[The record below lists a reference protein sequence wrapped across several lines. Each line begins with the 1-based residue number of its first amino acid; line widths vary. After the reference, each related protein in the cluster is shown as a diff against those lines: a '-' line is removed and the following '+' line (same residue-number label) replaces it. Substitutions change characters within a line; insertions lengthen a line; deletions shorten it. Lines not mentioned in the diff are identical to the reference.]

1 MTTSPPHSSR
11 RPSPGRRGHLP
22 GRLRLLAGLARL
34 GGWPRR
40 LLALTLLLLAVLLW
54 QREPAGLEG
63 ADPGMPVLAAA
74 RDLGPGAVLRSAD
87 VRLVGFDRALVP
99 AGALRSARSALGRT
113 VAGSVR
119 RGEPITDVRLVGP
132 GLTSGLRQPD
142 SVAVPVR
149 LADGESAALLRVG
162 DRVDLL
168 ATPVDGAGPLTGEPG
183 RQAVGMP
190 GDTLEVPGDAV
201 PVAVGVR
208 VLAVLARSGAAT
220 EDGVVVVVATADE
233 TAHRLAGLAARA
245 RLSVALR
252 PP

>member
-22 GRLRLLAGLARL
+22 GWLRLLGVLARL

-54 QREPAGLEG
+54 QQGPVGLEG
-63 ADPGMPVLAAA
+63 AGQREPVLAAA
-74 RDLGPGAVLRSAD
+74 HDLGPGAVLRSVD
-87 VRLVGFDRALVP
+87 VRLVQFDRALVP
-99 AGALRSARSALGRT
+99 AGALQSARSALGRT

-149 LADGESAALLRVG
+149 LADGESAALLRAG

-168 ATPVDGAGPLTGEPG
+168 ATPADGAGPLTGEPD
-183 RQAVGMP
+183 RQAVEVSGEA
-190 GDTLEVPGDAV
+190 TEVPGDAV

-208 VLAVLARSGAAT
+208 VLAVLARSEAAT
-220 EDGVVVVVATADE
+220 EDGVVVVVAAAEE
-233 TAHRLAGLAARA
+233 TAHRLAGLAAHA
-245 RLSVALR
+245 RLSIALR